1 MKSRFASLAL
11 LHIKSSL
18 SISFPTKTELKDP
31 KKIAKAVGIVLLVLV
46 LVADFGFIFGLM
58 NVGLYNGLAPAGMQ
72 SLMLLNAATMAALLV
87 FVFAFLMALS
97 MFSASGIESG
107 FLVLPLPPREM
118 LAAKMCL
125 VYVTSAMAGIF
136 IFLVTMGVYGV
147 KERPPF
153 LFYPAGLLTALALPL
168 LPTALS
174 YLILIPFTKLSNL
187 LSNKNFILYVGG
199 FMGMAVALGFN
210 FYLQSAIAKMGNPE
224 AVILFASPDSLI
236 SKIGQAWFP
245 SWLAWKTLTGAG
257 TGQGL
262 LALAANLVLGAGAF
276 LAVAWALGPAYVRS
290 LQSFGESTS
299 RRKAIP
305 AGESATNIRG
315 AFKRRPAMASLA
327 LRELRLMNRE
337 PMYLLNGPFIVIL
350 MPIILAVMFFVQK
363 DALTEALAGVGPI
376 LAGPA
381 GYLVFAA
388 FGGFLGS
395 STSIACTSLSRDA
408 RFLPWIRALP
418 ISARAYFG
426 AKLLHAE
433 IFAVFGAVV
442 GSIGVFILPGAGL
455 GDALLAFALGLL
467 FSTAVNMGGLWLD
480 AAFPRLSWDNPIAA
494 MKQNPNAVIAILAA
508 MGMLASLGF
517 LSAVLNISKLA
528 FAMLYGGV
536 FLVPIILWILFFPRF
551 AERKMNRY
559 EG

>member
-1 MKSRFASLAL
+1 MKPRFFSLAAL
-11 LHIKSSL
+11 YVKSSL
-18 SISFPTKTELKDP
+18 SIAFPSKAELKEP
-31 KKIAKAVGIVLLVLV
+31 KKLAKAAGIVLLALI

-58 NVGLYNGLAPAGMQ
+58 NVGLYNGLAPAGLQ
-72 SLMLLNAATMAALLV
+72 SLMLLNAATLAAILV

-125 VYVTSAMAGIF
+125 IYVTSALAGIF
-136 IFLVTMGVYGV
+136 VFVVTMGVYGI
-147 KERPPF
+147 KENPSF
-153 LFYPAGLLTALALPL
+153 WFYPAGLLTALALPL

-199 FMGMAVALGFN
+199 FVGLGVALGFN
-210 FYLQSAIAKMGNPE
+210 MYLQSAMAKMGNPE
-224 AVILFASPDSLI
+224 AIALFASPDSLI
-236 SKIGQAWFP
+236 SKIGQAWLP
-245 SWLAWKTLTGAG
+245 SWLAWKALAGAG
-257 TGQGL
+257 TGAGF
-262 LALAANLVLGAGAF
+262 LALAGNIALGLGAFA
-276 LAVAWALGPAYVRS
+276 AVAWALGPAYVRS

-299 RRKAIP
+299 RRKARA
-305 AGESATNIRG
+305 AGTLATDIKG
-315 AFKRRPAMASLA
+315 AFRKRPVLASLA

-337 PMYLLNGPFIVIL
+337 PMYLLNGPFIVVL
-350 MPIILAVMFFVQK
+350 MPIILAVMFFVQR
-363 DALTEALAGVGPI
+363 DALMESLAGVGPL

-408 RFLPWIRALP
+408 RHLPWIRSLP
-418 ISARAYFG
+418 ISPRAYFG
-426 AKLLHAE
+426 AKLAHAE
-433 IFAVFGAVV
+433 IFALFGALV
-442 GSIGVFILPGAGL
+442 GSACVFILPEARI
-455 GDALLAFALGLL
+455 GDAILAFILGLV

-494 MKQNPNAVIAILAA
+494 MKQNPNAVFAILGA
-508 MGMLASLGF
+508 MGLLAGLGF
-517 LSAVLNISKLA
+517 LSIKITLSRLGYALL
-528 FAMLYGGV
+528 FGGV
-536 FLVPIILWILFFPRF
+536 FLIPIVLWVLLFPRF
-551 AERKMNRY
+551 ADRKMKSY
-559 EG
+559 EA